1 LLQGNTAAYDY
12 MLDTPQG

>member
-1 LLQGNTAAYDY
+1 LQGNTAAYDY